1 MRHIKRLKNY
11 KKGAEMNIAY
21 LYILS
26 ASPNPNYV
34 ECSVPAEI
42 DEKEIFFGPC
52 KTTLRQKFYEEYLK
66 NNKEGIAKPKDNIY
80 IIGFNASNSKR
91 KRKIVWAGKVKEFM
105 TFEYAWHNLK
115 EQKYEKIRTNIEFN
129 GEYPL
134 HVKPIYENG
143 IFIGYKHINKL
154 HEKNNDWIKD
164 ITSKRKGYSVNG
176 KIIKPNDV
184 SKRYEVFN
192 RDCVI
197 LLENIFFANGSGID
211 IDEDILEILKNNQ
224 HGNNID
230 NYAIFGYNKDGS
242 VNGLRGSYLEIKNN
256 VKELI
261 EIIEE
266 RKRNIIVKTIKTDNK
281 KSKIRCRCGRC

>member
-1 MRHIKRLKNY
+1 
-11 KKGAEMNIAY
+11 MNIAY

-26 ASPNPNYV
+26 ASPNPDYV
-34 ECSVPAEI
+34 ECSIPAEI
-42 DEKEIFFGPC
+42 DENEIFFWPC

-66 NNKEGIAKPKDNIY
+66 NNKKGIAKPKDNIY
-80 IIGFNASNSKR
+80 IIGFNASNPER

-115 EQKYEKIRTNIEFN
+115 EQKYEKIRTNIKFN
-129 GEYPL
+129 EEYPL

-154 HEKNNDWIKD
+154 HEKDNEWIRD
-164 ITSKRKGYSVNG
+164 LTSKRKGYSVNG
-176 KIIKPNDV
+176 KIIKLNDV
-184 SKRYEVFN
+184 SKRYEIFN

-211 IDEDILEILKNNQ
+211 IDEDILKILKNNQ
-224 HGNNID
+224 RGNNID

-242 VNGLRGSYLEIKNN
+242 VNGLRGNYLEIKNN

-281 KSKIRCRCGRC
+281 KSKIRCRCKRC